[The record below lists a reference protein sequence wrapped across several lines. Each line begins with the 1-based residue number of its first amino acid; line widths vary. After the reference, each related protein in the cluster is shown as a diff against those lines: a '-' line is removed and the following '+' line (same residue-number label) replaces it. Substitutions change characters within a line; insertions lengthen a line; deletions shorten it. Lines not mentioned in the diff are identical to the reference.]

1 MGKGIKMKDVNGNE
15 IFPCPYYPVGS
26 IYMSVLN
33 VNPTNYFG
41 GEWEQIKDVFLLAG
55 GDTYEVGS
63 TGGEATHKLTVD
75 EMPSH
80 THAFNK
86 EFSHSAIV
94 MREGNGAGDSWDVY
108 IRNSGANINYRRV
121 MALYGNL
128 DTGGSEE
135 HNNMPPYLA
144 IYVWKRIK

>member
-33 VNPTNYFG
+33 VNPSNYFG
-41 GEWEQIKDVFLLAG
+41 GTWEQIKDVFLLASG
-55 GDTYEVGS
+55 TKYKAGS
-63 TGGEATHKLTVD
+63 TGGSATHTLKIS
-75 EMPSH
+75 EMPKHSH
-80 THAFNK
+80 RQVGHTTA
-86 EFSHSAIV
+86 
-94 MREGNGAGDSWDVY
+94 
-108 IRNSGANINYRRV
+108 NSGSYIGIRMVQMSSVNTANTTSID
-121 MALYGNL
+121 GSEQ
-128 DTGGSEE
+128 TGGNEA